1 MAVKRIQA
9 STIAEV
15 VIALT
20 IIAICFAV
28 ASQVFV
34 QSNRSTVQFMEV
46 KEQTAFQS
54 VMLDAM
60 MNDTLPAVNEWKED
74 LCTIQDETKKLD
86 SSVCHRFVLKSTD
99 KNNWEQELFHE
110 K

>member
-1 MAVKRIQA
+1 MAVKRLKA

-46 KEQTAFQS
+46 KEQTEFQS
-54 VMLDAM
+54 FVIGALLS
-60 MNDTLPAVNEWKED
+60 DTLPDIREWNGGI
-74 LCTIQDETKKLD
+74 TSVTDEKTLLD
-86 SSVCHRFVLKSTD
+86 SCTKHRLILLSGEKKV
-99 KNNWEQELFHE
+99 WEQELFNE